1 MWLLLSHRIKSSKTL
16 VGGQRRKGEPTF
28 EFSTALSHTFVPS
41 YSSLQ
46 QHLLVHTL
54 ERRVKTCS

>member
-16 VGGQRRKGEPTF
+16 VGGQRREPTF
-28 EFSTALSHTFVPS
+28 EFSTALSHAFVPS

-46 QHLLVHTL
+46 QHRLVHTL
-54 ERRVKTCS
+54 ECLGENV